1 MRNTKEGSTLREP
14 ALAVAGEQKEN
25 IRNIEDKVGENDE

>member
-1 MRNTKEGSTLREP
+1 MMNTEKGSILREP

-25 IRNIEDKVGENDE
+25 IRNIED